1 MTRADTLLQIKD
13 AESKAA
19 QIVKDAQEKQRAIVA
34 NARRDAVKRIQDA
47 EVKMREEND
56 RAFNSERA
64 KVTSTKT
71 ELINK
76 GAEEARLVKSGSAS
90 KKAAVRAHLKDAFEK
105 SL

>member
-13 AESKAA
+13 AEAKAA

-34 NARRDAVKRIQDA
+34 NARRDAIKKIQDA
-47 EVKMREEND
+47 EVQTREENE
-56 RAFNSERA
+56 RAFNSEKV
-64 KVTSTKT
+64 KVTGTKA

-76 GAEEARLVKSGSAS
+76 GNAEAGQAKAGSS
-90 KKAAVRAHLKDAFEK
+90 SRMSTVRAHLKESFEK